1 MCNCT
6 RILLKTWLC
15 FISCKEKYIV
25 AEERS
30 FLKGRIFGSCAFC
43 STIAAKYRSSSRGA
57 FFKGRNCADRAR
69 LGCTLHTRPSAAG
82 VIEMGETAVHVVTF
96 LWDQKGKFWPAME
109 WAVNTFLTHGEILIT
124 TGILPAE
131 FQYRRWMSGSFDHMK
146 MRKINKTF
154 KALNLANLYRPL
166 SDEITKSMISKRLE
180 TTGGWTPFIK
190 KYIQLPLSFH
200 DFKSNPLG

>member
-57 FFKGRNCADRAR
+57 FLKEEIVRTGLAGVAVCAHRHPA
-69 LGCTLHTRPSAAG
+69 AAG
-82 VIEMGETAVHVVTF
+82 VIEMGETTVHVVTF

-166 SDEITKSMISKRLE
+166 SDEITKS
-180 TTGGWTPFIK
+180 TD
-190 KYIQLPLSFH
+190 IQTSRNDWWLDSIHQKIYSASSQFPWF
-200 DFKSNPLG
+200 